1 MSGTSNDVPSNR
13 SALGKSLSAYPITF
27 RMPVVGIEVQ
37 ASNHHADLIVSES
50 SISAGGEAETVVRSK
65 IKFAVKRCRE
75 PESDNES
82 EVDETVVESLP
93 VLANFNAD
101 DHRTSEFW
109 HDSLGPENLGLGSTV
124 FVSFDLENE
133 VPYQK
138 AVDKLISEGKL
149 ADALALS
156 DRCLNE
162 GASYELLQLLVE
174 NGEEKKA
181 NFVQHQGY
189 GSQNFMNDSWQYCLR
204 LKDKHLAARLALKY
218 LHKWDL
224 DAAMDILTM
233 CGCHL
238 PQSDPIRDEVLQMRR
253 ALQGHS
259 HILSADDRYKCWQE
273 ILKEFPSLRDN
284 NLILTYFAKAIAVSS
299 NSPKWEPQTSVMG
312 TRQKQKSRVGA
323 SSWSTFSNTLSNL
336 QEEACS
342 AFSWAPRDYGSKSAP

>member
-1 MSGTSNDVPSNR
+1 MIADFVHEVISACVPPVFPPRSGHGWACISILPAIQMNIEDRVEFHSIKDTKSCSNYSSLPLGTHLHTLQLNIVKHLAKLSPARAVLACVFGSSILTNVTDSLASRSSNDAIMNAPDSDR
-13 SALGKSLSAYPITF
+13 LFYEFALD
-27 RMPVVGIEVQ
+27 Q
-37 ASNHHADLIVSES
+37 SER
-50 SISAGGEAETVVRSK
+50 GEAETVVRSK

-101 DHRTSEFW
+101 DHRTSEFCY
-109 HDSLGPENLGLGSTV
+109 DSPGLENLGLGSTV
-124 FVSFDLENE
+124 FLSFDLENE

-189 GSQNFMNDSWQYCLR
+189 GSQNFVNDSWKYCLR
-204 LKDKHLAARLALKY
+204 LKDKHLAARLALK
-218 LHKWDL
+218 
-224 DAAMDILTM
+224 
-233 CGCHL
+233 
-238 PQSDPIRDEVLQMRR
+238 
-253 ALQGHS
+253 
-259 HILSADDRYKCWQE
+259 
-273 ILKEFPSLRDN
+273 
-284 NLILTYFAKAIAVSS
+284 
-299 NSPKWEPQTSVMG
+299 
-312 TRQKQKSRVGA
+312 
-323 SSWSTFSNTLSNL
+323 
-336 QEEACS
+336 
-342 AFSWAPRDYGSKSAP
+342 